1 MKNHGL
7 IPLLETA
14 GLGLETL
21 HRLAVQTGFIRRC
34 RQIQAVAFL
43 VYLIA
48 ESIRGCVSCNDLAAV
63 IETETGVA
71 ASRQAYPQKMG
82 DTGLRFMEAILAK
95 ILDSKTLVTLHS
107 HFQRFGRILI
117 QDSTILQLPAKLLK
131 VFSGVGNAHVQV
143 CNARIQSVFNLVSGC
158 FTQWSIDPYTKN
170 DIVSASELAVNA
182 GDLVLRDRG
191 YFTTDECERIQQ
203 ARADFVSRYKH
214 KTTLYDLQTGQEL
227 DLARLLETQRNLDQ
241 WVAIGKDRKI
251 TVRLVANEVSQETAC
266 RRRQKARREYKGHS
280 PSQMVLFLMGWTI
293 FLTSLPR
300 ETLSIEQLIEV
311 YGLRWKIEILFKV
324 WKSHLSFDKIHTVG
338 AIQLRLI
345 LIARFIA
352 LLLLYENLY
361 VPLQLRVDQECQK
374 TLSLLKLVRYIS
386 RNLQGIPRLLNA
398 INHRGNGLRN
408 IERYCT
414 YDKRKRQNFIDKERT
429 ILSAIEPMKAL
440 T

>member
-14 GLGLETL
+14 GLCLETL

-48 ESIRGCVSCNDLAAV
+48 ESVRGCVSCNDLAAV
-63 IETETGVA
+63 IETETGIG
-71 ASRQAYPQKMG
+71 ASRQAYHQKMR
-82 DTGLRFMEAILAK
+82 DTGLRFLEAILAK
-95 ILDSKTLVTLHS
+95 LLQSKTLLTVHS
-107 HFQRFGRILI
+107 QFHRFRRILI
-117 QDSTILQLPAKLLK
+117 QDSTVIQLPSKLLK
-131 VFSGVGNAHVQV
+131 AFSGVGNAHVQV
-143 CNARIQSVFNLVSGC
+143 CNARIQSVFDLLSGC

-170 DIVSASELAVNA
+170 DMVSAPELAVKA

-214 KTTLYDLQTGQEL
+214 KTTLYDPRTGQEL
-227 DLARLLETQRNLDQ
+227 DLVRLLDTQRNLDQ
-241 WVAIGKDRKI
+241 WVAIGRDRK
-251 TVRLVANEVSQETAC
+251 TPVRLVAIEVSQETAS
-266 RRRQKARREYKGHS
+266 RRRQKAQREQKGHH
-280 PSQMVLFLMGWTI
+280 PSQAVLFLMGWTI

-300 ETLSIEQLIEV
+300 EALTVEQLIEV

-338 AIQLRLI
+338 AIQLRVI

-352 LLLLYENLY
+352 LLLLYEKLY
-361 VPLQLRVDQECQK
+361 IPLQLRVDQACQK

-398 INHRGNGLRN
+398 IHHRGNGLRN

-429 ILSAIEPMKAL
+429 ILSAIEPMKTL
-440 T
+440 N

>member
-7 IPLLETA
+7 ISLLEQA

-34 RQIQAVAFL
+34 RQIQAVAFV

-71 ASRQAYPQKMG
+71 ASRQAYHQKMG
-82 DTGLRFMEAILAK
+82 DAGLRLLEAILAK
-95 ILDSKTLVTLHS
+95 ILHSKTLGTLHS
-107 HFQRFGRILI
+107 HFHRFGRILI
-117 QDSTILQLPAKLLK
+117 QDSTILQLPTRLLK
-131 VFSGVGNAHVQV
+131 AFSGVGNAHVQV
-143 CNARIQSVFNLVSGC
+143 CNARIQSVFDLLSGG
-158 FTQWSIDPYTKN
+158 FPHWSIDPYTKN
-170 DIVSASELAVNA
+170 DIVSASELEVNA

-191 YFTTDECERIQQ
+191 YFTIDECERIQQ

-214 KTTLYDLQTGQEL
+214 KTTLYDPQTGQEL

-241 WVAIGKDRKI
+241 WVVIGADRK
-251 TVRLVANEVSQETAC
+251 TPVRLVAMEVSQETAG
-266 RRRQKARREYKGHS
+266 RRRQKARREQKGHH
-280 PSQMVLFLMGWTI
+280 PSQAVLFLMGWTI
-293 FLTSLPR
+293 FLTSLPSQA
-300 ETLSIEQLIEV
+300 LSVEQIIEV

-324 WKSHLSFDKIHTVG
+324 WKSHLSFDKIHAVG

-352 LLLLYENLY
+352 LLLLYEKLY
-361 VPLQLRVDQECQK
+361 LPLQLRVDQDCQK
-374 TLSLLKLVRYIS
+374 TVSLLKLVRYVS
-386 RNLQGIPRLLNA
+386 RNLQGIPRLLNE

-414 YDKRKRQNFIDKERT
+414 YDKRKRQNFIDKERL
-429 ILSAIEPMKAL
+429 ILSSIEPMKLL